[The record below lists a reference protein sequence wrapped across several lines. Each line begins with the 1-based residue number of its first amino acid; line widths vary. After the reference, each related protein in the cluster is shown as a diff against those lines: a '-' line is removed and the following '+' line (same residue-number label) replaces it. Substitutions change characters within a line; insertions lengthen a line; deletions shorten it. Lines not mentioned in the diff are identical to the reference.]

1 MNTNWSKILLFTL
14 LGFALGWITCH
25 LACRGCHDGGGC
37 GKEMSCHGGMSQ
49 CEHGGSCCSGKD
61 SHCDKA
67 GCDHKMGAA
76 CCKGGHGMGH
86 GMGHG
91 KGHGDEHVK
100 VIVADLE
107 KAGFQ
112 GDTTITIE
120 GGTVQVSRSGDST
133 QVRVEISETETH
145 EHAH

>member
-25 LACRGCHDGGGC
+25 LACRGCHDDGGC
-37 GKEMSCHGGMSQ
+37 EREMRCHGGMSQ
-49 CEHGGSCCSGKD
+49 CDHGGKCCSGEG
-61 SHCDKA
+61 SSCDKT

-76 CCKGGHGMGH
+76 CCKGGHG
-86 GMGHG
+86 
-91 KGHGDEHVK
+91 KGHGDGNVK

-112 GDTTITIE
+112 GDTTIAIE
-120 GGTVQVSRSGDST
+120 GGTVQVSRAGDST
-133 QVRVEISETETH
+133 TVRVEMREEEH